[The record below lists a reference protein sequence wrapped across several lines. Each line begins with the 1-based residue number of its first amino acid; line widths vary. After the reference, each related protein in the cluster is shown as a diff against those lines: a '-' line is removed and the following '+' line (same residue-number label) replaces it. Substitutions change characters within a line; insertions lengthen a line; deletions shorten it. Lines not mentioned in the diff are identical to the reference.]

1 MPHLYREDLVCI
13 SGKREPVDEDL
24 SFLVDGIFH
33 FARGVRTR
41 TTEPHVHHGLEM
53 DAKIAECLVRRNI
66 SMLTLATWR
75 RAKLINQSAY
85 KFQSLEA
92 QLLTSANLLQWG
104 NILKMVRGIEVPSQ
118 VLSYLLSPCFCFKS
132 VVVHHDI
139 AITEDMEISSMI
151 CKAKNLRTL
160 LTPSIQIRVR
170 VELYQEL
177 TCLRTVPVELY
188 QELTCL
194 RTLDLGGSDIDKLP
208 NEVGRL
214 LHLRYLNLRGTNLSE
229 LPETIC
235 NLYNLQTLD
244 LFQCKEIQKLP
255 SGIGKLT
262 NLRHLGIGGTDALG
276 YLPQGIGSLRF
287 LRTLSKFI
295 VRGSSMGCNLGEL
308 KLLTFLQGNLKI
320 EGLERV
326 VEMNEAAEAELRK
339 KNRLRG
345 LTLNFGVLEQAV
357 WKR

>member
-118 VLSYLLSPCFCFKS
+118 
-132 VVVHHDI
+132 
-139 AITEDMEISSMI
+139 
-151 CKAKNLRTL
+151 
-160 LTPSIQIRVR
+160 
-170 VELYQEL
+170 
-177 TCLRTVPVELY
+177 
-188 QELTCL
+188 
-194 RTLDLGGSDIDKLP
+194 
-208 NEVGRL
+208 
-214 LHLRYLNLRGTNLSE
+214 
-229 LPETIC
+229 
-235 NLYNLQTLD
+235 
-244 LFQCKEIQKLP
+244 CKEIQKLP

-287 LRTLSKFI
+287 L
-295 VRGSSMGCNLGEL
+295 EH
-308 KLLTFLQGNLKI
+308 
-320 EGLERV
+320 
-326 VEMNEAAEAELRK
+326 
-339 KNRLRG
+339 
-345 LTLNFGVLEQAV
+345 
-357 WKR
+357 